1 MIYTKKD
8 IEKEF
13 NRLVKVQLDHGATIN
28 PWTMHGSQGEIAKVD
43 FINSN
48 HIERLKFTKKYQSI
62 LNMIGDEDAMFRIE
76 LLGFKN
82 DPNVTIDSNII
93 LWDHNGEVLVRFNYV
108 KVDRNRFILMND
120 RMYQEAIRAKKAR
133 KSKGHISGITKL
145 DFKYYPIFC
154 KIISRLRIPGFIR
167 VNPTMIRCITKYMVD
182 DGSIRFRVN
191 IKGVIFIFNGAGKY
205 IRHF

>member
-28 PWTMHGSQGEIAKVD
+28 PWTMNGSQGEIAKID

-48 HIERLKFTKKYQSI
+48 HIERLKFTKEYQDI
-62 LNMIGDEDAMFRIE
+62 FNRIGDDVMFRIE

-82 DPNVTIDSNII
+82 DPSVTIDSNTI
-93 LWDHNGEVLVRFNYV
+93 LWDHNGEVLVRFNYIQ
-108 KVDRNRFILMND
+108 VDRNRFIWMND
-120 RMYQEAIRAKKAR
+120 RMYQEAIRVKKAR
-133 KSKGHISGITKL
+133 RFKMPMEGITEL
-145 DFKYYPIFC
+145 DSKYYPIFC

-191 IKGVIFIFNGAGKY
+191 IKGVIFIFNGAGRY